1 MLTSADIIVPNK
13 VSVSTKGVHIIS
25 HCRVE
30 TTRAHE
36 MQKFLDSFH
45 GTRLDIMRETDKEAA
60 LATLDNATFDQILSI
75 RKQGEL
81 MLGRHWSRYKEALQ
95 DFMRLFLVR
104 QRCVENITCTAGRS
118 VLMQRLSGTTTYT
131 GIVNY
136 GTLGSSNTAP
146 AVGQTQLGTEV
157 YRKALSSGTYSSN
170 IAYLENFYTSTE
182 TSGTYE
188 EYGFV
193 IDGTGSA
200 NTGQM
205 FNRFTTTTVKSVTE
219 SMNVQSTITCNDA

>member
-1 MLTSADIIVPNK
+1 MQKTADILLKKDAQVR
-13 VSVSTKGVHIIS
+13 VKGVHIIS

-30 TTRAHE
+30 TERAHK
-36 MQKFLDSFH
+36 MQSFLDSFSV
-45 GTRLDIMRETDKEAA
+45 GRIEIMRETDKEAA
-60 LATLDNATFDQILSI
+60 LATLDNASFEEIISI
-75 RKQGEL
+75 RKQGEML
-81 MLGRHWSRYKEALQ
+81 LGRHWARYREALN
-95 DFMRLFLVR
+95 DFLKLFLVR

-136 GTLGSSNTAP
+136 GTLGSSSTAP
-146 AVGQTQLGTEV
+146 SVAQTQLGTEV
-157 YRKALSSGTYSSN
+157 YRKALSSGTYAAN
-170 IAYLENFYTSTE
+170 VAYLENFYTTTE
-182 TSGTYE
+182 TTGTYE

-205 FNRFTTTTVKSVTE
+205 FNRFTTTTVKSGTE

>member
-1 MLTSADIIVPNK
+1 MQNHAAISLDKRAEMRV
-13 VSVSTKGVHIIS
+13 KGVHLIS
-25 HCRVE
+25 LCKVE
-30 TTRAHE
+30 TGRAHE
-36 MQKFLDSFH
+36 MQSFLDSFSVS
-45 GTRLDIMRETDKEAA
+45 RKEIMQETEKEVA
-60 LATLDNATFDQILSI
+60 LATLDNATFDQIISI

-81 MLGRHWSRYKEALQ
+81 LLGRHWARYKEALN
-95 DFMRLFLVR
+95 DFLRLFLVR

-118 VLMQRLSGTTTYT
+118 VLMQRLSGITTYT

-146 AVGQTQLGTEV
+146 AIGQTTLGTEV
-157 YRKALSSGTYSSN
+157 YRKALSSGTYASN
-170 IAYLENFYTSTE
+170 VAYLENFYTTTE

-200 NTGQM
+200 NTGQQ

>member
-1 MLTSADIIVPNK
+1 MQNPADLQIKKPAELRV
-13 VSVSTKGVHIIS
+13 KGVHTIS
-25 HCRVE
+25 HCKVE
-30 TTRAHE
+30 TRRAHE
-36 MQKFLDSFH
+36 MQSFLDTFRFGRAS
-45 GTRLDIMRETDKEAA
+45 IIQETEKEAA
-60 LATLDNATFDQILSI
+60 LATLDNATFEQILSI
-75 RKQGEL
+75 RKQGEIL
-81 MLGRHWSRYKEALQ
+81 LGRHWARYREALN
-95 DFMRLFLVR
+95 DFLRLFLVR

-136 GTLGSSNTAP
+136 GTLGSSSTA
-146 AVGQTQLGTEV
+146 AAIGQTTLGTEV
-157 YRKALSSGTYSSN
+157 YRKALSSGTYASN
-170 IAYLENFYTSTE
+170 VAYLENFYTTTE

-193 IDGTGSA
+193 IDGTASA
-200 NTGQM
+200 NTGQQ